1 MFFQIARRRRCTTPA
16 PEPLRGFQFPRD
28 GNLCQKDSDSE
39 EATKHFFVNQG
50 QGESEQ
56 TSIKFKSVIL
66 DCLVAFELELCPA
79 EFLIIAQSW
88 SSALRPSDASILF
101 VLLCQEFLN

>member
-50 QGESEQ
+50 QGESEK
-56 TSIKFKSVIL
+56 TSIKFKSVISNPL
-66 DCLVAFELELCPA
+66 LKPNNTAEPTLAFAMNGSEGK
-79 EFLIIAQSW
+79 
-88 SSALRPSDASILF
+88 SAAGPVRNA
-101 VLLCQEFLN
+101 N